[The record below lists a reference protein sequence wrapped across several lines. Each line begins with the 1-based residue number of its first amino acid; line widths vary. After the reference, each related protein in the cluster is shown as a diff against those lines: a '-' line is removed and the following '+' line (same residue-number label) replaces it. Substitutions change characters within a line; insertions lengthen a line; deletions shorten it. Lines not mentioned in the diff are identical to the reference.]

1 MESFTDPIYSI
12 ILAVLTGEAT
22 EEERRRLQNWLS
34 ESEAHR
40 REFGE
45 MEKLYRLANVSPRK
59 DHRQYDVE
67 KAWQKVRRQTI
78 AKKQRSIVRQWMGY
92 AAMIAL
98 VCLAAYF
105 IGQPSSEPAKPS
117 HMAYERPTL
126 LLDNGTTIDL
136 REDSFSISTGK
147 ATIHNNLQNQ
157 LCYRSDEKTADNE
170 PVRWNH
176 LIIPKGNAYEL
187 TLSDGTHIWLNAES
201 ELSYPTT
208 FQGGEREVKLK
219 GEAYFEVAKNPD
231 KPFRVKTGGLDV
243 EVLGTSFNVSA
254 YDNEANICVTL
265 AEGAV
270 AVQTG
275 KGEEFRISPSEQLT
289 YHRESRQSDIRTVQ
303 TQMFTSWTRGEYIF
317 KDATLD
323 EILTKLSH
331 WYDFRV
337 QYEDQ
342 RLKDKRFSC
351 TVDRSISLQQLL
363 ELLSYTSDVKLKR
376 TGDQITISVEPTS
389 KEVE

>member
-1 MESFTDPIYSI
+1 MPHGLSGNWNWSATLVVAGLAALSF
-12 ILAVLTGEAT
+12 LLLC
-22 EEERRRLQNWLS
+22 RRLWPGVVLGLVIVLLQGKDFLPRGMLV
-34 ESEAHR
+34 ALAGGMLVAGFLR
-40 REFGE
+40 
-45 MEKLYRLANVSPRK
+45 YRSK
-59 DHRQYDVE
+59 
-67 KAWQKVRRQTI
+67 
-78 AKKQRSIVRQWMGY
+78 
-92 AAMIAL
+92 
-98 VCLAAYF
+98 
-105 IGQPSSEPAKPS
+105 
-117 HMAYERPTL
+117 
-126 LLDNGTTIDL
+126 
-136 REDSFSISTGK
+136 K
-147 ATIHNNLQNQ
+147 ATILLAC
-157 LCYRSDEKTADNE
+157 LCGVMLLGGTVLLVHSN
-170 PVRWNH
+170 
-176 LIIPKGNAYEL
+176 
-187 TLSDGTHIWLNAES
+187 DGIRH
-201 ELSYPTT
+201 
-208 FQGGEREVKLK
+208 G
-219 GEAYFEVAKNPD
+219 
-231 KPFRVKTGGLDV
+231 
-243 EVLGTSFNVSA
+243 
-254 YDNEANICVTL
+254 L

-289 YHRESRQSDIRTVQ
+289 YHKESRQSDIRTVQ